1 MKGILLQGFQ
11 NLVGVYL
18 HIYKIKKYKIEMK
31 EVLLQGFQNLVGVY
45 LFNTYKVKKRPC
57 RKEDR
62 LFEREFF

>member
-1 MKGILLQGFQ
+1 MFPKPCRCLFIT
-11 NLVGVYL
+11 
-18 HIYKIKKYKIEMK
+18 ISSKKYKIEMK
-31 EVLLQGFQNLVGVY
+31 EILLQGFQNLVGVY